1 MEQVLNIG
9 QMALYIKESLKKV
22 KKMELENIFG
32 MMGQNILENGIIIIY
47 LEMEFIIFLKI
58 KKYIMENGKII

>member
-1 MEQVLNIG
+1 
-9 QMALYIKESLKKV
+9 MALYIKESLKKV

-47 LEMEFIIFLKI
+47 LEMEFILFLKI
-58 KKYIMENGKII
+58 KKYIMVNGKII

>member
-1 MEQVLNIG
+1 
-9 QMALYIKESLKKV
+9 MALYIKESLKKV

-47 LEMEFIIFLKI
+47 LEMEFILFLKI
-58 KKYIMENGKII
+58 KKYIMENGKIIWWME

>member
-1 MEQVLNIG
+1 
-9 QMALYIKESLKKV
+9 MALYIKESLKKV

-47 LEMEFIIFLKI
+47 LEMEFILFLKI

>member
-47 LEMEFIIFLKI
+47 LEMEFILFLKI